1 MFNRGRGKCGIKEFS
16 CVSVAVIL
24 INLHTQRDEFGSHKK
39 NGQTYADPE

>member
-1 MFNRGRGKCGIKEFS
+1 MFNRGRGKCGLKEFS

-39 NGQTYADPE
+39 NGQTYADLE

>member
-24 INLHTQRDEFGSHKK
+24 INLHTQRDEFWITQEERT
-39 NGQTYADPE
+39 NIC